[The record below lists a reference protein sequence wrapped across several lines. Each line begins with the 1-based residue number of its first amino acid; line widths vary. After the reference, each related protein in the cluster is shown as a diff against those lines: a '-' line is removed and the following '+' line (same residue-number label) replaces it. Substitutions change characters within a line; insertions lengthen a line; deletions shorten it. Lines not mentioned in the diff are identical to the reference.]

1 MCVCVCSFQN
11 SGTLFFSLKRSQG
24 NAKLK
29 VTTSNCIE
37 NFIIISPW
45 RSVLNLRKDSQF
57 KRLLQF
63 DILICTT
70 WMILEVRMKRPMW
83 QGRRE
88 GAILEQNWGYQEE
101 AIYNLSDS
109 RVTFSN
115 QSYIHAWK
123 CMEVDGGFNFYTKVV
138 PSLRHSGFISRLL
151 PPSFHSLHADCD
163 ISVLELSRGGVG
175 KGASTDFQTRV
186 TCLEM
191 NGGFNFYTEW
201 SLVSDIVFSF
211 LGCFHPVFIACM
223 QTVISQCWNTDKGT
237 WYHTPTTQ
245 V

>member
-70 WMILEVRMKRPMW
+70 RMILEVRMKRPMW

-163 ISVLELSRGGVG
+163 ISVLEHRQRHL
-175 KGASTDFQTRV
+175 
-186 TCLEM
+186 
-191 NGGFNFYTEW
+191 
-201 SLVSDIVFSF
+201 
-211 LGCFHPVFIACM
+211 
-223 QTVISQCWNTDKGT
+223 ISYS
-237 WYHTPTTQ
+237 YHTSVSIAGRRCWRAGIVKGDQLETDSTWEMLKFYEYLS
-245 V
+245 